1 MGNPLWGVPLGS
13 LSATRE
19 RPLFSPSRRPPAVAV
34 AAPPP
39 PPQAHAPDQP
49 QLGLVGTV
57 IGSTGS
63 IGVFT
68 DQATKAIVRL
78 RIGEGHDGWILH
90 AIDARAATFERD
102 RREVTLVLP
111 GRAGMEQQGTVIP
124 ALVAPPAGIKAKAPP
139 VPPPRPRVGPPVRP
153 PWMDQ
158 GGSPQRAES
167 RTALQNP
174 SAAAWLDGDG
184 QMVSPPPRER

>member
-19 RPLFSPSRRPPAVAV
+19 RPVFSPSRRPPAVAV

-39 PPQAHAPDQP
+39 PPPPQAHGPEQP
-49 QLGLVGTV
+49 QLSLVGTV
-57 IGSTGS
+57 IGSTES

-90 AIDARAATFERD
+90 AIDARAATFARD
-102 RREVTLVLP
+102 RREVTLALP
-111 GRAGMEQQGTVIP
+111 GRNGMEQQGTVIP
-124 ALVAPPAGIKAKAPP
+124 ALAAPPPGMRAKAPP
-139 VPPPRPRVGPPVRP
+139 VPAPPAGPVRP

-158 GGSPQRAES
+158 GGSPQHAES

-184 QMVSPPPRER
+184 QMVGPPPRER